1 VNLDAVAIGATV
13 WKTDDPAVR
22 RRLEM
27 TFARD
32 TVARRVPVSASVSA
46 KVGELL
52 TVTVRDDLG
61 HEAIVSWD
69 KPLEVAQKFPLTE
82 ALFREQFGRM
92 GDTPFELAGV
102 MGIDATTNVMAPK
115 SVLNDLRRRAVE
127 GLLAKRADAARFE
140 IVESDT
146 LERTRN
152 EIIARYVARAEPTT
166 PKLHVLT
173 RSLDQLR
180 AALGWRSS
188 DADLAPASV
197 YCDFEDIRKYKEAV
211 ELARAANVPIGLATI
226 RVIKPNEQGL
236 LQQVADCEPDFVL
249 VRNLS
254 GLSFFPRVAPN
265 IPLVADYALNIAN
278 ELTAALIADRGVVRM
293 VASYD
298 LNWKELAAMLGRF
311 PADRFEAVIHQHM
324 PMFHMEHCVFCHTL
338 STGTS
343 YKDCGRPC
351 ETHKVDLQDRAG
363 AAHPLVADVGCRNTV
378 YNGTAQ
384 SAAEYV
390 PRMRQLGIRD
400 YRVELLRESP
410 DATVALL
417 DRYARVLAGLDD
429 GRQAFRQLKVLNQ
442 LGVTRG
448 TLG

>member
-1 VNLDAVAIGATV
+1 VV
-13 WKTDDPAVR
+13 
-22 RRLEM
+22 
-27 TFARD
+27 
-32 TVARRVPVSASVSA
+32 
-46 KVGELL
+46 
-52 TVTVRDDLG
+52 
-61 HEAIVSWD
+61 VSWD
-69 KPLEVAQKFPLTE
+69 KPLEVAKKFPLTGP
-82 ALFREQFGRM
+82 LFREQFGRM
-92 GDTPFELAGV
+92 GDTPFELTSV
-102 MGIDATTNVMAPK
+102 DGIDAATNVMVPK

-127 GLLAKRADAARFE
+127 ELLAKRADAARFE
-140 IVESDT
+140 IVESDA
-146 LERTRN
+146 LERARG
-152 EIIARYVARAEPTT
+152 EIVARYVARAETTT

-180 AALGWRSS
+180 AVVDWRSS
-188 DADLAPASV
+188 EADLAPASV

-211 ELARAANVPIGLATI
+211 AIARAASVPIGLATI

-249 VRNLS
+249 VRNLA
-254 GLSFFPRVAPN
+254 GLSFFSRVAPN

-293 VASYD
+293 VPSYD

-351 ETHKVDLQDRAG
+351 ETHKVDLRDRAG
-363 AAHPLVADVGCRNTV
+363 AGHPLIADVGCRNTV

-390 PRMRQLGIRD
+390 PRMTELGIGNF
-400 YRVELLRESP
+400 RVELLRESP
-410 DATVALL
+410 DEAAALL

-429 GRQAFRQLKVLNQ
+429 GRQAWRQLRVLNQ